1 VKYRVTHT
9 TAYRYA
15 EDVSASYGQFHLLPR
30 DLPGQHCER
39 SEVVIDPRPDDYR
52 ERSDFFGNR
61 MAYFEIGSAHRSLS
75 VSTTSWVEV
84 AASARRDAV
93 AAVSEAGLAWE
104 QARPRS
110 LAAGDLEG
118 SEFLLD
124 SPLVAA
130 SDDLADYGRS
140 IFTDGR
146 PMVEALTDLAVRVHD
161 EFAYRPG
168 ATKVST
174 TAGEVLVQRQGV
186 CQDFAHLVIGCL
198 RSLGLAARY
207 VSGYLETVPPPGRE
221 RLQGADVS
229 HAWAS
234 VLVPGMGWI
243 DVDPTNR
250 HLVNEHYVVT
260 AWGRDYSDVPPLK
273 GVIFTEG
280 TEHDLEVLVDVIRE
294 D

>member
-1 VKYRVTHT
+1 MKYRVAHT

-15 EDVSASYGQFHLLPR
+15 DDVSSSYGQFHLLPR
-30 DLPGQHCER
+30 DLAGQHCER
-39 SEVVIDPRPDDYR
+39 SEVVIEPRPDDYR

-61 MAYFEIGSAHRSLS
+61 MAYFEIGSPHRSLS

-84 AASARRDAV
+84 SDSARRDAV
-93 AAVSEAGLAWE
+93 AALEAAGTSWE
-104 QARPRS
+104 QARVGAP
-110 LAAGDLEG
+110 AADPEG

-124 SPLVAA
+124 SPLVAG
-130 SDDLADYGRS
+130 SGELAAYGRA
-140 IFTDGR
+140 IFTKGR
-146 PMVEALTDLAVRVHD
+146 PMVEALTDLAVQVHD
-161 EFAYRPG
+161 QFAFRPG

-174 TAGEVLVQRQGV
+174 TAAEVLVQRQGV

-207 VSGYLETVPPPGRE
+207 VSGYLETLPPPGRA

-234 VLVPGMGWI
+234 VLVPGMGWF